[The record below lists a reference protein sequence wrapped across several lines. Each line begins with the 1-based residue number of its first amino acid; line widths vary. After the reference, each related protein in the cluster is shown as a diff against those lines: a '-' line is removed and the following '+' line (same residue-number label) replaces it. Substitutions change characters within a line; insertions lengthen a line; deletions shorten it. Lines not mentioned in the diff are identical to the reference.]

1 MSDVATTERSS
12 SRRNLFS
19 QDRRTVTQRTQ
30 SSCVP
35 SSFYG
40 RVTTVNA
47 RPGEYL
53 PTEGS
58 SSPSIDVHSL
68 LSEMQCS
75 ELTQLQGTLSS
86 IVDRLSNLE
95 ESVAVYTARL
105 SSQLSCSTPVSTPS
119 TSSCESSGG
128 CPSYRKRKRRR
139 LPTELSYVFMLLLSI
154 IIFLTEFFSNYSQQL
169 ARGEEIEKERNV
181 CLEYL
186 WSIMY
191 LCKMYCFVSW

>member
-1 MSDVATTERSS
+1 MSEVATTVPEVLTVVFARSPLFQVIRSS

-30 SSCVP
+30 SSRVP

-40 RVTTVNA
+40 RVTTVNQSPA
-47 RPGEYL
+47 RDWQPGEYL

-75 ELTQLQGTLSS
+75 ISSELTKLQGTLSS

-95 ESVAVYTARL
+95 ESVTVNTARL
-105 SSQLSCSTPVSTPS
+105 SSQPSCSTPVSTPS

-128 CPSYRKRKRRR
+128 CPSSRKTKRR
-139 LPTELSYVFMLLLSI
+139 LPTELSVSYYVFMLL
-154 IIFLTEFFSNYSQQL
+154 
-169 ARGEEIEKERNV
+169 
-181 CLEYL
+181 
-186 WSIMY
+186 
-191 LCKMYCFVSW
+191 